1 MENKKEKKQEKLKKT
16 EKVISDPHREYL
28 DMDTDEEG
36 YERRET
42 SESEDEISSEPEN
55 PTYTEQELITLVQY
69 VKDLTILC
77 HLKESDWNESCYEV
91 IREYF
96 QCVSHTILIIFFN
109 QNKLIASLNLSDCKD
124 VDLMYFL
131 RSPLQIYTTD
141 NFLKTIFCGNINED
155 KTKSF
160 FKFLQ
165 NIYAPVALTSNEWPE
180 IIQDDLYLNLHN
192 LLMIL
197 NEQLCKSI
205 NRTILY
211 VPKERLPELRGFQ
224 LFYED
229 NSVIREEKDTSIL
242 MQKFHIKELIERL
255 EKIVRCWTKQ
265 IHAALNTTII
275 RRNIESIMDEC
286 NHWKNVYDNLN
297 SLNNQLSNNEV
308 QAIIKLLKNINS
320 SSVESFPIFIRKLK
334 ETLMESSSNLIYLN
348 ILSEYCTNLYISDNI
363 ETNMTKILLLILLIW
378 VESPF
383 YSITKNIG
391 SLCRALS
398 TQLISQCQRYID
410 LETAIKGHAESGIHM
425 LEKSISTCQ
434 MYKKVYEKF
443 VKNIATSISPYRIW
457 DIDEEMIFNNIN
469 AFIQRCHDIIEICN
483 ARIIF
488 ERCTKEITFGG
499 ARGIDYE
506 KCCQQ
511 IENLFYDNL
520 NKIIA
525 IKENILNIKDTN
537 CNITIHKFRIAII
550 QLENMIKNLINKIF
564 ENIKNIDE
572 GIEAIYA
579 FERFKYRTCLK
590 DLIYEKWTQMW
601 KMLDEEIENCN
612 IATIKEI
619 GAYHPLI
626 QSFSKYLNVQY
637 TKKYYLKTQYTKMI
651 NASYWLVNCVDE
663 RYSLERYNIVIDQ
676 LEDAYTINAIRS

>member
-1 MENKKEKKQEKLKKT
+1 MESKKEKKQEKLKKT

-36 YERRET
+36 HERRET
-42 SESEDEISSEPEN
+42 SESEYETSPEPEN
-55 PTYTEQELITLVQY
+55 PIYTEQELITLVQY
-69 VKDLTILC
+69 VKDLTVLS

-109 QNKLIASLNLSDCKD
+109 QNKLMASLNLSDCKE

-165 NIYAPVALTSNEWPE
+165 NIYAPVALNSNEWPE
-180 IIQDDLYLNLHN
+180 IIQNDLYLNLHN

-211 VPKERLPELRGFQ
+211 IPRERLPELRGFR
-224 LFYED
+224 LFYEHD
-229 NSVIREEKDTSIL
+229 SLIREEKNTIIQ
-242 MQKFHIKELIERL
+242 MQEFHIKELIGRL
-255 EKIVRCWTKQ
+255 EKIVRCWIKQ
-265 IHAALNTTII
+265 IHAALTITVI
-275 RRNIESIMDEC
+275 RKNIESIMDEC
-286 NHWKNVYDNLN
+286 NHWKNIYDNLN

-308 QAIIKLLKNINS
+308 QAIIQLLKNMNS
-320 SSVESFPIFIRKLK
+320 SSVESFPIFIRKLQ

-348 ILSEYCTNLYISDNI
+348 ILSEYCTNLCISDNI
-363 ETNMTKILLLILLIW
+363 EANVTKILLLILLIW

-383 YSITKNIG
+383 YSITNNIG

-410 LETAIKGHAESGIHM
+410 IETAIKGHAESGIHM

-434 MYKKVYEKF
+434 MYRKVYEKF
-443 VKNIATSISPYRIW
+443 VKKIATSISPYRIW
-457 DIDEEMIFNNIN
+457 DIDEEMVFNSIN
-469 AFIQRCHDIIEICN
+469 AFIQRCQDIIEICN

-488 ERCTKEITFGG
+488 ERCAKEETFGG
-499 ARGIDYE
+499 AKGIEYE

-525 IKENILNIKDTN
+525 IQENILNIKDTN
-537 CNITIHKFRIAII
+537 CNVAIHKFKIAII
-550 QLENMIKNLINKIF
+550 QLENMIKNLINHIF

-579 FERFKYRTCLK
+579 FERFKYRSCLK
-590 DLIYEKWTQMW
+590 DLIYEKWIQMW
-601 KMLDEEIENCN
+601 KILDEEIEICN
-612 IATIKEI
+612 ITKIKEI

-626 QSFSKYLNVQY
+626 KSFSKYLNVQY
-637 TKKYYLKTQYTKMI
+637 TKKYYLKMQYTKMM

-676 LEDAYTINAIRS
+676 LEDAYTINKIRS